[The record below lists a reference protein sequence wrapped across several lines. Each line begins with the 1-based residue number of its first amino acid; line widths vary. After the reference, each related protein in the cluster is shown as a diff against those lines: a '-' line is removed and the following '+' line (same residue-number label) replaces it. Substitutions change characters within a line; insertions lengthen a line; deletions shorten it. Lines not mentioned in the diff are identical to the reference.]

1 MRCKFRVLVITFL
14 VAILAPM
21 TAGLAASGGAGPTD
35 DTSVKAT
42 ARIDVNRAG
51 VEELTT
57 IKGIGPAL
65 ARRIVEYRNQ
75 HGRFE
80 SIDDLLAVKGIG
92 PKLLARIRDRV
103 SVSGS
108 RKARR

>member
-1 MRCKFRVLVITFL
+1 MSCKFHALAITFL
-14 VAILAPM
+14 VTILAP
-21 TAGLAASGGAGPTD
+21 TAVALAAPEGGAPAGD
-35 DTSVKAT
+35 SAVKAT
-42 ARIDVNRAG
+42 ALIDVNRAG

-80 SIDDLLAVKGIG
+80 SVDDLLAVKGIG